1 MTFPQDPQP
10 DGAGADDLIQRAKLA
25 LGNVGLDLYR
35 AVSEAEM
42 WLEAAAE
49 MDLNDQQ
56 LDEVLYLKCSCV
68 CLVGDYDAAYLLFRA
83 ANDGRDV
90 PKNWRRLSIPI
101 YMKRRPSFGYDRAL
115 DECNT
120 AIRWAELDGL
130 ESDREGILANLYGHK
145 AFYHLQLRQFSDAEA
160 SCKLAME
167 LYPQYLGPLRVMA
180 AMALQRG
187 RPDNA
192 IQYLSESMARRVDGP
207 YFWDYAN
214 RGKAFL
220 DVQDASAAFADLEQ
234 ALKLEP
240 DSPTVLSN
248 LGIAVDMMGR
258 TSEAWA
264 LYSKALQCDFNW
276 APAHHNRGVL
286 FFNLREY
293 DDAVRAFSRAIHS
306 EPDNALLWFNR
317 GVCVFEM
324 QMYGEALSDLTRA
337 EALGHRSWELVY
349 LMGMCKGRL
358 NEFTTGM
365 NLLKRLVDDPFLP
378 SRTSSMIWNN
388 TGVMAHRMGDLR
400 AARQCFAKATLVDPL
415 NPQAMENVDRIEE
428 TMSGQ
433 EFRATEESVVDISI
447 GPVSGLFTGASPS
460 DWLTAVN
467 VGTTLAS
474 IGMVLL

>member
-1 MTFPQDPQP
+1 MTLSQDQRP
-10 DGAGADDLIQRAKLA
+10 DGAGADDLIERAKLA
-25 LGNVGLDLYR
+25 LGNVGLDKSR
-35 AVSEAEM
+35 AASEAAT

-49 MDLNDQQ
+49 VHLNEQQ
-56 LDEVLYLKCSCV
+56 LDEILCLKCLCL
-68 CLVGDYDAAYLLFRA
+68 CLVGDYDAAYELFRA

-90 PKNWRRLSIPI
+90 SKDWRRLAIPI
-101 YMKRRPSFGYDRAL
+101 YMKRRPSFGSDRAL

-130 ESDREGILANLYGHK
+130 EGDREGVLANLYGHK
-145 AFYHLQLRQFSDAEA
+145 AFYHLQLRQFADAEA

-167 LYPQYLGPLRVMA
+167 LYPQYLGPLRIMA
-180 AMALQRG
+180 SMALQRG
-187 RPDNA
+187 RSDSA

-207 YFWDYAN
+207 QFWDYAN

-240 DSPTVLSN
+240 NSPTVLSN

-264 LYSKALQCDFNW
+264 LYSKALQYDFNW

-293 DDAVRAFSRAIHS
+293 DDAVRAFNRAIHS
-306 EPDNALLWFNR
+306 EPDNALLPFNR
-317 GVCVFEM
+317 GVCLFEM
-324 QMYGEALSDLTRA
+324 QMYGEALSDLIRA

-349 LMGMCKGRL
+349 LMGMCRGRL

-378 SRTSSMIWNN
+378 SRTLSMIWNN
-388 TGVMAHRMGDLR
+388 TGVMAHRMRDLR
-400 AARQCFAKATLVDPL
+400 AAHQCFAKATLVDPL
-415 NPQAMENVDRIEE
+415 NPQAMENVDRTEE

-433 EFRATEESVVDISI
+433 ELRATEESVVDISI
-447 GPVSGLFTGASPS
+447 GPVSGFLTGASPS
-460 DWLTAVN
+460 DLLAAVN
-467 VGTTLAS
+467 VATTLAS
-474 IGMVLL
+474 IGMAIL